1 MKYCCTAWCLAL
13 PRVTGYGPPMK
24 RNTSVNVR
32 MTEEMRASLQQ
43 LADAHKRTLSDYIRI
58 LLEEHIDVQE
68 REREDGSTRRKR
80 TTS

>member
-1 MKYCCTAWCLAL
+1 
-13 PRVTGYGPPMK
+13 MK

-32 MTEEMRASLQQ
+32 MTEEMRASLQR

-58 LLEEHIDVQE
+58 LLEEHVEVQE
-68 REREDGSTRRKR
+68 REREDASAKRKR